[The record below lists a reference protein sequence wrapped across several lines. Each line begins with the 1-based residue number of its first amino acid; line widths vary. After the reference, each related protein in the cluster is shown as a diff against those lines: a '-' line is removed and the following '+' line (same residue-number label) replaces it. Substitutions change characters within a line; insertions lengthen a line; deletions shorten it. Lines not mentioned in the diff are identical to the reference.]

1 MMMLLFAG
9 IDLKSQ
15 TPAEAAPALN
25 YTGLEVKLKK
35 SDADILN
42 EKKNT
47 KAKTWTARSQV
58 FMDIFNVHNDLLSR
72 GMDPMAA
79 KLFMKDPK
87 EIQTS
92 QDGAD
97 KIETYVYE
105 RVNLVFK
112 NGKLDKW
119 VETSKIHPD
128 PLPEAEKALN
138 EAIKLN
144 ADGKADAEILK
155 IIEDLKMSFQ
165 IEAINAYENKEFGAA
180 HDNFVKILDLNKLPQ
195 MKGRVD
201 TILIYY
207 AGRAAFENKD
217 FKESNRLF
225 EETASHNFVDPLLYV
240 FRKQSYFGSG
250 DTAKGVEVIRDGFNK
265 FPEDQSIMIELIN
278 YYIDADLVEEAL
290 EMIAKAKA
298 GDPENISYFF
308 TEGTLF
314 DRLGRFEEAEKAY
327 KSCLEKNPD
336 YFDANYNLGVL
347 YYNRAVKVYE
357 EASKIMDNT
366 EFDKKQ
372 KEGDEILKQVIPYM
386 EKASVVNPAERSS
399 LETLKTVYY
408 RLKMEDKREE
418 VVKKLNAM

>member
-1 MMMLLFAG
+1 
-9 IDLKSQ
+9 
-15 TPAEAAPALN
+15 
-25 YTGLEVKLKK
+25 
-35 SDADILN
+35 
-42 EKKNT
+42 
-47 KAKTWTARSQV
+47 
-58 FMDIFNVHNDLLSR
+58 
-72 GMDPMAA
+72 
-79 KLFMKDPK
+79 
-87 EIQTS
+87 
-92 QDGAD
+92 
-97 KIETYVYE
+97 
-105 RVNLVFK
+105 
-112 NGKLDKW
+112 
-119 VETSKIHPD
+119 
-128 PLPEAEKALN
+128 
-138 EAIKLN
+138 
-144 ADGKADAEILK
+144 
-155 IIEDLKMSFQ
+155 MSYQ
-165 IEAINAYENKEFGAA
+165 IEAINEYESREFGAA

-217 FKESNRLF
+217 FQESNRLF
-225 EETASHNFVDPLLYV
+225 EETASQNFVDPLLYV

-250 DTAKGVEVIRDGFNK
+250 DTAKGVEVIREGFNK

-347 YYNRAVKVYE
+347 YYNRAVKIYE

-372 KEGDEILKQVIPYM
+372 KEGDEVLKQVIPYM
-386 EKASVVNPAERSS
+386 EKASIINPAERSS